1 MQVKG
6 PRGGFPTLAVM
17 ESVYHRILVAID
29 PEGVAEKAL
38 QHALALA
45 HAFEAQVRLVYVI
58 DPYGVDS
65 ARWTTPAG
73 HEQALAEGRRKV
85 EQMLA
90 GSGIFWGAQDI
101 SERDVGAYTGEV
113 SGAMIAE
120 FGCRY
125 VLVGH
130 SERRTLH
137 GETNQRVAA
146 KFSAA
151 LRAGLVPVLCI
162 GETLEQRDR
171 GEMPAV

>member
-45 HAFEAQVRLVYVI
+45 HAFEAQLRLVYVI

-90 GSGIFWGAQDI
+90 AKERAALDAGVHVEHAVLELDGGKDVSARLLADAVQWRADLIVMGTHGRRGIERIALGS
-101 SERDVGAYTGEV
+101 
-113 SGAMIAE
+113 IAE
-120 FGCRY
+120 GVVR
-125 VLVGH
+125 
-130 SERRTLH
+130 
-137 GETNQRVAA
+137 
-146 KFSAA
+146 SAA
-151 LRAGLVPVLCI
+151 VPTLLVREPHP
-162 GETLEQRDR
+162 EH
-171 GEMPAV
+171 